1 MQQTTGPMKT
11 ASSSW
16 LLLIGLITSS
26 LWPALGH
33 ADGVFAFTAE
43 QATHVRALA
52 ASCAACHG
60 TLGNAVVKEGNGPPS
75 EENNP
80 VLAGRSREDL
90 LSKLLG
96 FRDGSRKAT
105 IMHQHSKG
113 LSLEEIALLATHF
126 SQQKPINQ
134 PRLQPQAL
142 KAEHG

>member
-1 MQQTTGPMKT
+1 MKT

-80 VLAGRSREDL
+80 VLAGRSRDDL

-96 FRDGSRKAT
+96 FRDGTRKAT
-105 IMHQHSKG
+105 IMHQHSRG
-113 LSLEEIALLATHF
+113 LSLEEIDMLATHF
-126 SQQKPINQ
+126 SMQKRVIRP
-134 PRLQPQAL
+134 PLSPQKL
-142 KAEHG
+142 EAEHG

>member
-1 MQQTTGPMKT
+1 MDPMKT
-11 ASSSW
+11 ASSFW
-16 LLLIGLITSS
+16 FLLISLMTSS
-26 LWPALGH
+26 LWPTLGH

-43 QATHVRALA
+43 QATHVRVLA

-60 TLGNAVVKEGNGPPS
+60 TQGNAVVTQGGNKT

-80 VLAGRSREDL
+80 VLAGRTREDL

-105 IMHQHSKG
+105 VMHQHSRG
-113 LSLEEIALLATHF
+113 LSLEEIDLLATHF
-126 SQQKPINQ
+126 SLQKPVSQ
-134 PRLQPQAL
+134 PRLKPQAL